1 MKRASGMRASSFLH
15 FQHNEKKQ
23 VKETERRALHLPFV
37 FLFTVVPF
45 LSLVYFPFIEKEQ
58 RRAFFAL
65 CLSSIKGKGNK
76 EPKLKRNEQR

>member
-1 MKRASGMRASSFLH
+1 MRALFIL
-15 FQHNEKKQ
+15 NKGKWEKKQ